1 MTMKHNLKFAYFEE
15 CDETD
20 PGEGGG
26 GDLVAHHE
34 EIVDMRMTDKVPS

>member
-1 MTMKHNLKFAYFEE
+1 MTMKHNLKFAYFEV

-20 PGEGGG
+20 PGGGN
-26 GDLVAHHE
+26 LVAHHE